1 MNLQNKLI
9 KLYNEIDELKR
20 KDSCSDSDFK
30 AWKTDVQLCLSGL
43 YGEKS
48 IQLKNFNSR
57 QFSPILIGGNTDWHG
72 PYVRDLETTQK
83 EFERYIGDFEDEC
96 EKVSVN
102 KKGTSNNKVF
112 IVHGHD
118 GELKERVARR
128 LEQQGIEAIILS
140 EQANRGKTI
149 IEKLEAY
156 SDVHVAIAL
165 FTQDDLGA
173 SKEEKENEKYRA
185 RQNVVF
191 EAGYFMGY
199 LGRENT
205 IIIVDENVEIPGD
218 LAGMVYTTKENWEF
232 EMLKEINA
240 AGMKIDMNKLLG

>member
-1 MNLQNKLI
+1 MNLQNKLM
-9 KLYNEIDELKR
+9 KLYNEIDELKN
-20 KDSCSDSDFK
+20 KKSSSDSDFK
-30 AWKTDVQLCLSGL
+30 AWQTDVQLCLSGL

-48 IQLKNFNSR
+48 IQLKNFNNR
-57 QFSPILIGGNTDWHG
+57 PFSPVIIGGNTDWHG
-72 PYVRDLETTQK
+72 AYVRDLETTKK
-83 EFERYIGDFEDEC
+83 EFERYIGDFEEEC
-96 EKVSVN
+96 ENASAK
-102 KKGTSNNKVF
+102 KKGFANNKVF
-112 IVHGHD
+112 VVHGHD
-118 GELKERVARR
+118 GELKEKVARR

-173 SKEEKENEKYRA
+173 AKDEKENEKYRA

-191 EAGYFMGY
+191 EAGYFMGH

-205 IIIVDENVEIPGD
+205 IIIVDENIEIPGD
-218 LAGMVYTTKENWEF
+218 LSGMVYTTKDNWEF
-232 EMLKEINA
+232 EMLKELNA